1 MGRIAGERY
10 RLVNDT
16 FLVTVLFYIGASMLL
31 SGWLARTDS
40 LVLRLLVSQVI
51 LVIPTLGYLVLRG
64 EPLRITIRWR
74 MLKLSRIALLILFTV
89 SIMPFMSFV
98 NALSLTVTTN
108 QAVADLYGL
117 AQMSLPIALL
127 CTAVVPAVL
136 EETVYR
142 GVFYQEYRQISVGR
156 GILLSG
162 LLFGLMHLNLN
173 QFSYAFAMGCIFAL
187 VVEVTDSILSTMIIH
202 SVINASS
209 TFVTYFMAE
218 EEILTEMSQT
228 ELLTMTEVWQV
239 GAAAVVPTLLA
250 VVLLIW
256 LSHLEGRSHVWGELF
271 RRKSTEKEERKMLL
285 TAPLLAGILI
295 CVGYIVLYECSI
307 R

>member
-1 MGRIAGERY
+1 MDRIEGERY
-10 RLVNDT
+10 RLVNYT

-51 LVIPTLGYLVLRG
+51 LVIPTVGYLLLRR

-74 MLKLSRIALLILFTV
+74 RLKLSRIGLLLLFTIC
-89 SIMPFMSFV
+89 IMPFMSFI

-117 AQMSLPIALL
+117 AQMSLPVALL

-173 QFSYAFAMGCIFAL
+173 QFSYAFAMGCVFAL

-202 SVINASS
+202 GVINASS
-209 TFVTYFMAE
+209 TFMTYFMAKE
-218 EEILTEMSQT
+218 GIMTEMSQT
-228 ELLTMTEVWQV
+228 EPLTITEVWQV

-250 VVLLIW
+250 VLVLVW
-256 LSHLEGRSHVWGELF
+256 LSHLEGRSYIWRELF
-271 RRKSTEKEERKMLL
+271 VRKRAERRK
-285 TAPLLAGILI
+285 PLVTLPLVAGILI